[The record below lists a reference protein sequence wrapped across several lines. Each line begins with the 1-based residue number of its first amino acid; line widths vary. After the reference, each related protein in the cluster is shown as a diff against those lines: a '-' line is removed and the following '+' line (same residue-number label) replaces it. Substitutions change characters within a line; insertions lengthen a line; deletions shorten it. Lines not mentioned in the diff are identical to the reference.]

1 MSDAPAENFRTRS
14 TAHASPCSPPFEGRS
29 LVQNSQTAQTD
40 TMVMPAPAA
49 FGLTYTH
56 DVTSRGAGLHKHTR
70 IRG

>member
-1 MSDAPAENFRTRS
+1 
-14 TAHASPCSPPFEGRS
+14 
-29 LVQNSQTAQTD
+29 
-40 TMVMPAPAA
+40 MVMPAPAA